1 LSYSR
6 VVRGAEF
13 LRKIKALGAARGIP
27 VRLEEKRGKGS
38 HAMLYF
44 GNARTI
50 LQDVK
55 RELPSGTF
63 RAMLRQLGLTPQ
75 DLEER

>member
-1 LSYSR
+1 
-6 VVRGAEF
+6 
-13 LRKIKALGAARGIP
+13 
-27 VRLEEKRGKGS
+27 
-38 HAMLYF
+38 MLYF

-63 RAMLRQLGLTPQ
+63 RAMLRQLGLTPE